1 MDTTNRIYQKCLPHN
16 NQKKKKEEIKIN
28 VTFSFRV
35 ENHPLKYIHQAKE
48 KVSLK
53 SMALKSTFRSHESVF
68 VSSTYKYFVL
78 QESKDE
84 IYRINLF
91 RKKNE
96 KEKLKLR

>member
-1 MDTTNRIYQKCLPHN
+1 
-16 NQKKKKEEIKIN
+16 
-28 VTFSFRV
+28 
-35 ENHPLKYIHQAKE
+35 
-48 KVSLK
+48 
-53 SMALKSTFRSHESVF
+53 MALKSTFRSHESVF

-78 QESKDE
+78 QEPKDE

>member
-1 MDTTNRIYQKCLPHN
+1 MDTTNRIYQKFLPHN
-16 NQKKKKEEIKIN
+16 NQKKKKQGNQNKLHFFIQSRITLSNISIKP
-28 VTFSFRV
+28 RKK
-35 ENHPLKYIHQAKE
+35 L
-48 KVSLK
+48 SLK

-78 QESKDE
+78 QEPKDE

-96 KEKLKLR
+96 KEKQ